1 MLNSR
6 EVSYRTKQ
14 EQKPYFSKRRSRRRM
29 KRRERERREREREE
43 TEGEKRE
50 RKEVHAA
57 STQESAFSSR
67 HRFHSA
73 MLRNQNDS

>member
-29 KRRERERREREREE
+29 KRREREREREREE